1 MSEHDAGFYFH
12 RLSVAQVWS
21 EAPLKQGVCNGV
33 YLVGKGAEKMNVLYL
48 ALFINDD
55 PNRSR
60 IESALAKDRINSLQ
74 YVFVAHIL
82 LDAHRDFTASP
93 PRNGTGLCR
102 QSHFAHFL
110 DETLNE
116 LGVPAGKDKLDHVTA
131 DLSCQDVPMQLGDG
145 RTVVKAH
152 EGMVCDSDKSRRLFH
167 FVVRVQTFFV
177 VIDQLQRVPSRCKC
191 EEQVLGDDQNTASTC
206 PLGCFCRPDLR
217 EYVVATV
224 RGRRA
229 DVLLG
234 PVRRESI
241 SESEI
246 LVAKDIVGHSPAF
259 RDRSHQIA
267 GTRPGAL
274 DQKEIRWERVRLRI
288 VGKIATALWGALS
301 MGYERNRKT
310 NKGEGTR
317 ESRMHIQTHSLQ
329 EEKTGR
335 DIPCLA
341 RKSCYKELQ

>member
-1 MSEHDAGFYFH
+1 
-12 RLSVAQVWS
+12 
-21 EAPLKQGVCNGV
+21 
-33 YLVGKGAEKMNVLYL
+33 
-48 ALFINDD
+48 
-55 PNRSR
+55 
-60 IESALAKDRINSLQ
+60 
-74 YVFVAHIL
+74 
-82 LDAHRDFTASP
+82 
-93 PRNGTGLCR
+93 
-102 QSHFAHFL
+102 
-110 DETLNE
+110 
-116 LGVPAGKDKLDHVTA
+116 
-131 DLSCQDVPMQLGDG
+131 MQLGNG

-152 EGMVCDSDKSRRLFH
+152 EGMVSDSDKSRRLFH
-167 FVVRVQTFFV
+167 FVVRVQTFFI
-177 VIDQLQRVPSRCKC
+177 VIDQLQRVPGRCER

-259 RDRSHQIA
+259 RDGSHQIA

-274 DQKEIRWERVRLRI
+274 DQKDIGRERVRLRI
-288 VGKIATALWGALS
+288 VGKIATALWGALR

-317 ESRMHIQTHSLQ
+317 ESKMHIQTHSLQ
-329 EEKTGR
+329 EEKNRARHSVSRPEELLQRITVSAGSSGGPAAGWVKANQRPLQPEWLRIRCSGEPRLRTINWRYGHRARRRSAARGPTVEPCGIDLHQRRPGRHCPPSLRPYDGFLRQRTGW
-335 DIPCLA
+335 
-341 RKSCYKELQ
+341 Q